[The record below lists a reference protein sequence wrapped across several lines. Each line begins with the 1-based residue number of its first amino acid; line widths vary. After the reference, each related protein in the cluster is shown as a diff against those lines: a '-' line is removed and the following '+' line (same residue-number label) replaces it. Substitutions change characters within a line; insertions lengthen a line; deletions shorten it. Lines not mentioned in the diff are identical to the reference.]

1 MGQLHTR
8 NCTIFFADVEDGQF
22 RANALTQT
30 CESDIQRLASLFR
43 IPFDVDGLNSGGV
56 RVYIISPPSGGASN
70 PGFGGI
76 LSPSDMDINDD
87 YAPAKRDAQTPIV
100 RGEFVRFLFVAE
112 LSEIMMDI
120 TSSGWNPGTS
130 EGEALSIILG
140 TELRPMGYYGAA
152 SGAPRVNT
160 WLQSSRPD
168 WISKT
173 ELTDKNALSYGCGIL
188 FINYLR
194 HQVGFDLASIMATR
208 PQFDLGAGGYTLAG
222 RYAALTGNPAAQAY
236 PEFMAFLEKHLPSA
250 TAAQQSV
257 GRDDIFPLQTPQ
269 RRSAFM
275 SAGTTQISS
284 HRSEP
289 PSHITLKPG
298 ILCGEREYQYWR
310 VEEVSQITASA
321 SCSGFASA
329 SYEWSINGKKLA
341 PTSGSQLTVQVQAD
355 VSVPQPDRTVTD
367 QPGATVQVDYL
378 IQTRWNRSTLLIRN
392 DGNDGIEHLK
402 LHVSATEKF
411 VNDASVSVEGDADLP
426 ALHYE
431 YARNFYDDQRLCNG
445 DLVQMSADLAK
456 LSHEMELAL
465 VAPDPQPDLRIAA
478 VLAAARVINARI
490 DVATDN
496 MGSTGQVFLQELGRG
511 SRIAEEAAAARNRAF
526 QAQPPA
532 LQTRRQT

>member
-8 NCTIFFADVEDGQF
+8 NCTVFFADVEDGQF
-22 RANALTQT
+22 RANALAQT
-30 CESDIQRLASLFR
+30 CESDIGRLASLFR

-100 RGEFVRFLFVAE
+100 RGEFVRMLFVAE

-120 TSSGWNPGTS
+120 TSGGWNRGSS
-130 EGEALSIILG
+130 EGEALSVVLG
-140 TELRPMGYYGAA
+140 TEFRPMGYYGAA
-152 SGAPRVNT
+152 SGAPRVNA
-160 WLQSSRPD
+160 WLQSGRPD
-168 WISKT
+168 WISRT
-173 ELTDKNALSYGCGIL
+173 EPTDQNAISYGCGIL

-194 HQVGFDLASIMATR
+194 HQLGFDLASIIATR
-208 PQFDLGAGGYTLAG
+208 PPFDIGAGGSTLAG
-222 RYAALTGNPAAQAY
+222 RYAALTGKPAAEAY
-236 PEFMAFLEKHLPSA
+236 PEFMAFLEQHLPSA
-250 TAAQQSV
+250 TAAQQWV

-275 SAGTTQISS
+275 SVGTTQISS
-284 HRSEP
+284 LRSEP

-298 ILCGEREYQYWR
+298 ILCGEREYQFWH
-310 VEEVSQITASA
+310 VDEVSQITASA
-321 SCSGFASA
+321 SCSGFGSA
-329 SYEWSINGKKLA
+329 SYEWSINGTKLA
-341 PTSGSQLTVQVQAD
+341 PTSGSQLSVQVQAD
-355 VSVPQPDRTVTD
+355 VSVPQSDRTVTD
-367 QPGATVQVDYL
+367 QPGTTVQVDYL
-378 IQTRWNRSTLLIRN
+378 IQTGWNRSTLLIRN

-411 VNDASVSVEGDADLP
+411 VNDASVSVGGDADLST
-426 ALHYE
+426 LHYE

-478 VLAAARVINARI
+478 VLAAARIINARI
-490 DVATDN
+490 EAAADN
-496 MGSTGQVFLQELGRG
+496 MGSTGRVFLQELGRG
-511 SRIAEEAAAARNRAF
+511 SRIAQEAAAARSRAV

-532 LQTRRQT
+532 LETRGQT

>member
-22 RANALTQT
+22 RANALAQT

-43 IPFDVDGLNSGGV
+43 IPFDVDGLNRGV
-56 RVYIISPPSGGASN
+56 RVYIISPPGEGASN
-70 PGFGGI
+70 PGFGGV
-76 LSPSDMDINDD
+76 LSPSDMDINGD
-87 YAPAKRDAQTPIV
+87 YAPAKPDAQAPIV

-120 TSSGWNPGTS
+120 TSSGWNRGSS

-152 SGAPRVNT
+152 GGAPRVNA

-173 ELTDKNALSYGCGIL
+173 EPTDKNAISYGCGIL

-194 HQVGFDLASIMATR
+194 HQLGFDLASIMATR
-208 PQFDLGAGGYTLAG
+208 PPFDFRAGGSTLAG

-236 PEFMAFLEKHLPSA
+236 PEFMAFLEQHLPSA
-250 TAAQQSV
+250 TAEQQWV

-275 SAGTTQISS
+275 SAGTTQITSR
-284 HRSEP
+284 RSEP
-289 PSHITLKPG
+289 PSHVTLKPG

-329 SYEWSINGKKLA
+329 GYEWSINGKKLA
-341 PTSGSQLTVQVQAD
+341 PTSGSQLTVQVQTD

-367 QPGATVQVDYL
+367 QLGATVQVDYL
-378 IQTRWNRSTLLIRN
+378 IQTSWNRSTLLIRN

-411 VNDASVSVEGDADLP
+411 VNDASVSVDGEADLP
-426 ALHYE
+426 TLHYE

-490 DVATDN
+490 DAATDN

-511 SRIAEEAAAARNRAF
+511 SRIAEEATAARNRAF

-532 LQTRRQT
+532 LQTRRET